1 MFSLQD
7 LLGQEQGN
15 QAVDQISQNVGA
27 DSSMVSTAIQYALPA
42 ILGGLANNASSP
54 TGAQSLDSAL
64 ANDYSD
70 GGVLGNLG
78 GLGNMIFGGGQAAQP
93 PRHADGGGILGHIF
107 GNQQGQVAQEV
118 SNRSGLGIGQVAQI
132 LMMLAPIV
140 MSYLGQQKQQQ
151 NVGADGLG
159 GLLGGLLG
167 GAPQQSAPSGGLG
180 DLLGGLLGGGQQQAA
195 AQSSGNPMMDMAS
208 AVLDSDHDGSAMDD
222 IASMAFKYMT
232 NK

>member
-7 LLGQEQGN
+7 LLGQDQGSVATEQI
-15 QAVDQISQNVGA
+15 ASQVGA
-27 DSSMVSTAIQYALPA
+27 DSSMVNTAIQYALPA
-42 ILGGLANNASSP
+42 ILGGLANNAATP
-54 TGAQSLDSAL
+54 QGAESLNAAL
-64 ANDYSD
+64 DNDHSD

-78 GLGNMIFGGGQAAQP
+78 GLAGMIFGGQEQAPP
-93 PRHADGGGILGHIF
+93 PRQADAGGILGHIL
-107 GNQQGQVAQEV
+107 GGSQGAVVQDV
-118 SNRSGLGIGQVAQI
+118 SQKSGLGMGQVAQI
-132 LMMLAPIV
+132 IMMLAPIV

-167 GAPQQSAPSGGLG
+167 GAQP
-180 DLLGGLLGGGQQQAA
+180 QAA
-195 AQSSGNPMMDMAS
+195 PQSSGNVMMDMATS
-208 AVLDSDHDGSAMDD
+208 MLDSDRDGSAMDD